1 MVLSVQWL
9 ESLGPILWDFGR
21 RVLQFVRNG
30 HQVWWLATD
39 TSQPTTAMVATADDV
54 MEDLLLCFE
63 GLFSELT
70 GLPLEQ
76 QQCHHI
82 RLLPGT
88 ASGAVRPY
96 HYAHTQKAK
105 LKRQCQDMLHQGVIR
120 ASSSAFFVPVLLVQ
134 KADSSWRFCVDYRA
148 LNSRTVKDKY
158 PISVVEELHDELCGT
173 VFFTKLDLRLGYH
186 QVCMNVDDIEKTA
199 FRTHEGLFEF
209 LIMLFGLTNALATF
223 QALMHDVLCP
233 FLHWFV
239 LVFFDDILIFSPSWS
254 EHLRHIHLVLAKLQE
269 HQLYMKRSKCSFRA
283 PRR

>member
-76 QQCHHI
+76 QRCHHI
-82 RLLPGT
+82 RLLPGM

-96 HYAHTQKAK
+96 RYAHTQKAK
-105 LKRQCQDMLHQGVIR
+105 LKRQCQDMLHQGVI
-120 ASSSAFFVPVLLVQ
+120 
-134 KADSSWRFCVDYRA
+134 
-148 LNSRTVKDKY
+148 
-158 PISVVEELHDELCGT
+158 
-173 VFFTKLDLRLGYH
+173 
-186 QVCMNVDDIEKTA
+186 
-199 FRTHEGLFEF
+199 
-209 LIMLFGLTNALATF
+209 
-223 QALMHDVLCP
+223 
-233 FLHWFV
+233 
-239 LVFFDDILIFSPSWS
+239 
-254 EHLRHIHLVLAKLQE
+254 
-269 HQLYMKRSKCSFRA
+269 
-283 PRR
+283 